1 MPMNKSDVINSVSQQ
16 TGVDRHMLEV
26 VFGRIFATIETALGE
41 GDQVAV
47 HGFGTFSVKTRAARQ
62 GRNPRTGEALTI
74 PESRV
79 VVFKPAKGL
88 KESMNR

>member
-1 MPMNKSDVINSVSQQ
+1 MNKSDLINNVSSQ
-16 TGVDRHMLEV
+16 TGIDRHMLEV
-26 VFGRIFATIETALGE
+26 VFGRIFGVIESSLSA
-41 GDQVAV
+41 GDQVAI

-62 GRNPRTGEALTI
+62 GRNPRTGEAISI

-79 VVFKPAKGL
+79 VIFKPAKAL